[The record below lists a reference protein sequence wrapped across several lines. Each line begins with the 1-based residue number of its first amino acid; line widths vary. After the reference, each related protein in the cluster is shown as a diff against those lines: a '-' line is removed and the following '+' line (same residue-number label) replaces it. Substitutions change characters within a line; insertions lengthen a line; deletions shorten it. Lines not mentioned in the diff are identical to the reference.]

1 MSPLVLGE
9 ILGFFLTTMTAD
21 YKYLVQDCENLP
33 LPIQMQVSEKQKLF
47 LNFLLHFWNL
57 HQTWN
62 VLEEKMI
69 VLADVFPKLQ
79 TVKNFLRTLSKKHR
93 LRTRIDSQH
102 VKASQMLGNLHE
114 SAFTMFFHHS
124 HGRWFGKFLP

>member
-47 LNFLLHFWNL
+47 LNFLFHFWNL
-57 HQTWN
+57 HQT
-62 VLEEKMI
+62 
-69 VLADVFPKLQ
+69 
-79 TVKNFLRTLSKKHR
+79 
-93 LRTRIDSQH
+93 
-102 VKASQMLGNLHE
+102 
-114 SAFTMFFHHS
+114 
-124 HGRWFGKFLP
+124 